1 MIVREHMHETKTFP
15 YGKAAE
21 TDPFGEVELIFRKK
35 NITHA
40 PSNVGGG
47 GWVKWCLVPLVL
59 LLVQLKLLSQYVSRG
74 TNKKG
79 QPRKVNNIAGIIKC
93 PPWGKMKF
101 DASIL
106 SQRKQ

>member
-47 GWVKWCLVPLVL
+47 VS
-59 LLVQLKLLSQYVSRG
+59 QMMLS
-74 TNKKG
+74 
-79 QPRKVNNIAGIIKC
+79 A
-93 PPWGKMKF
+93 
-101 DASIL
+101 L
-106 SQRKQ
+106 SAFVGST